1 MNNYFYRLL
10 CSFVLALVYV
20 CSTVPGYAAQ
30 EVSIH
35 FLDVGLGDSTL
46 IVLPSGENVLVDT
59 GGPAAAPEFISHLK
73 KIGIKKIDHLIL
85 THPHDDHIGG
95 IFNLLAEFR
104 AGHFYDNGFSN
115 FQSDLFVDYVKAV
128 RSNLSNYSILQAGE
142 KIVLG
147 EITIEVLNPL
157 LPPTGSLNNDS
168 IMLRVI
174 YGEMRILLA
183 GDVGYAGERRLL
195 TAGTAM
201 MSQILKVAHHGEK
214 DACSPDFLK
223 TVSPEVGIISVSTIN
238 KYARPHPELLQRLRN
253 AGIKVYQTDTRGTIT
268 LRTDGRT
275 YTVETEKNTMPGDR

>member
-1 MNNYFYRLL
+1 MKNYFYRLL

-30 EVSIH
+30 ELSIH
-35 FLDVGLGDSTL
+35 FIDVGLGDSTL

-59 GGPAAAPEFISHLK
+59 GGPAAVPEFISYLK

-95 IFNLLAEFR
+95 IFNLLAELR
-104 AGHFYDNGFSN
+104 VDHFYDNGFSN

-142 KIVLG
+142 NLILG
-147 EITIEVLNPL
+147 ELMIEVLNPL
-157 LPPTGSLNNDS
+157 LPPTGSLNDDS
-168 IMLRVI
+168 IMLRVK

-183 GDVGYAGERRLL
+183 ADVGYAGERRLL
-195 TAGTAM
+195 AAGRALK
-201 MSQILKVAHHGEK
+201 SQILKVAHHGEG

-253 AGIKVYQTDTRGTIT
+253 AGIKVYQTDASGTIT

-275 YTVETEKNTMPGDR
+275 YTVETEKNTMPGGR